1 MFVHIFIHHFCWDV
15 LKGVCPIYVI
25 QRNGFEKK
33 GYLRKIMKKL
43 NLKGKNNTHTKTF
56 EVRVTASTLE

>member
-43 NLKGKNNTHTKTF
+43 NLKEKTTHTQKH
-56 EVRVTASTLE
+56 VK